1 MKYVYWDSCC
11 FLSYLEGDARGEQLV
26 GIAERAQL
34 GELKI
39 VTSALTLT
47 EVLGKRNATPAA
59 RDRIRRG
66 MSAENGILF
75 VDLTENLAK
84 KARDFIWDHD
94 YRNHRADAVHI
105 ATAFY
110 FDQLK
115 GIDEIHS
122 FDHDL
127 LKFGSTLGI
136 PIVEPSLDQY
146 PELQKPLP
154 FEAEPSIER

>member
-1 MKYVYWDSCC
+1 MKYVYWDFCC

-84 KARDFIWDHD
+84 KAQD
-94 YRNHRADAVHI
+94 
-105 ATAFY
+105 
-110 FDQLK
+110 
-115 GIDEIHS
+115 
-122 FDHDL
+122 
-127 LKFGSTLGI
+127 
-136 PIVEPSLDQY
+136 
-146 PELQKPLP
+146 
-154 FEAEPSIER
+154 